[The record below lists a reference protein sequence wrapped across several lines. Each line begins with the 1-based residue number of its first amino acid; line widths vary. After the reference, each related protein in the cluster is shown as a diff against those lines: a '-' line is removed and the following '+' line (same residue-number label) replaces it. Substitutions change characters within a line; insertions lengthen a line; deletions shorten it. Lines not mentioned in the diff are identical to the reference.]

1 MKTIKIIPLATPKTI
16 SDTALEALKTADKLY
31 VQTLKHPCAE
41 IVNRLRPDA
50 IPMDDIYDSSEDF
63 DELNR
68 RIAERLTS
76 GESCA
81 YAVLNRGVSREL
93 YDAVKKLRT
102 ERGFSV
108 AGIPST
114 GFAEAA
120 LSAALEKGF
129 DINMTEYRITSAM
142 NLRLN
147 DTDNELVIEE
157 IDSLYSA
164 GDVKLKL
171 SEFYPDE
178 HIILLCS
185 MNDDG
190 SYNAEELPLY
200 KLDSFENEPKLGA
213 SSVVIVP
220 ECGLMERTTHGLDG
234 LMEVMYRLRA
244 PGGCPW
250 DAEQT
255 HESLRSSLIEESYE
269 VLDAINRNDLTA
281 LEEELGD
288 LLLQV
293 VFHAVI
299 EEERA
304 EFTMRDVITGIVN
317 KLIYRHPHV
326 FGDVNVKSSDEV
338 LVNWENLKQQEKH
351 QQTVAD
357 AMRSVPASFPALMR
371 SYKVQKKAAHVG
383 FDFDSAASALPKV
396 HEEADEVLDAIGK
409 HDEAHLR
416 EEVGDLLFACVN
428 ASRLLK
434 IDPELALS
442 EATDKFMNRFIETE
456 KLMLSENKHFEGMTL
471 EDMDSYWDRVKAG
484 ERAKAK

>member
-1 MKTIKIIPLATPKTI
+1 MKTIKIIPLATPETI
-16 SDTALEALKTADKLY
+16 SNGALEALKTADKLY
-31 VQTLKHPCAE
+31 VQTLKHPCAG
-41 IVNRLRPDA
+41 IVNEMRPDA
-50 IPMDDIYDSSEDF
+50 VPMDDIYDSCEDF

-68 RIAERLTS
+68 RIAERLTC

-81 YAVLNRGVSREL
+81 YAVLNRGVSRQL
-93 YDAVKKLRT
+93 YDEIKKSGA

-108 AGIPST
+108 ESIPSS

-120 LSAALEKGF
+120 LSAALESGF
-129 DINMTEYRITSAM
+129 DVDMAEYRITSAM

-157 IDSLYSA
+157 IDSMYRA

-171 SEFYPDE
+171 AEFHPDE
-178 HIILLCS
+178 HVIFLCD
-185 MNDDG
+185 MNEDG
-190 SYNAEELPLY
+190 RYSAEALPLY
-200 KLDSFENEPKLGA
+200 KLDSFENEARFGA
-213 SSVVIVP
+213 ASVAIVP
-220 ECGLMERTTHGLDG
+220 KCALMERTTHGLDG

-326 FGDVNVKSSDEV
+326 FGDVHVKSSDEV
-338 LVNWENLKQQEKH
+338 LVNWENLKRQEKH

-357 AMRSVPASFPALMR
+357 AMRAVPTSFPALMR
-371 SYKVQKKAAHVG
+371 SFKVQKKAAHVG

-428 ASRLLK
+428 VSRLMK

-456 KLMLSENKHFEGMTL
+456 KLMLYENRHFDGMTL
-471 EDMDSYWDRVKAG
+471 EEMDSYWDRVKAG
-484 ERAKAK
+484 ERAKTE